1 MMSRAFSIRLGDD
14 LTHSLADV
22 AGVLQIKQSEL
33 IRQMLEAQIEI
44 TLASEAFHA
53 KLAERQAALERL
65 NAYAPEVEQDDPQ
78 AVAPMVP
85 ENGAG
90 PDLSALVE

>member
-33 IRQMLEAQIEI
+33 IRQMLEGQMEI
-44 TLASEAFHA
+44 MLASEAFHA

-65 NAYAPEVEQDDPQ
+65 NAYAPEAEEE
-78 AVAPMVP
+78 APEGMAPSLP